1 MLMEILDSYIEL
13 TSWKLL
19 MIIGYHYLLN
29 HMLALV
35 YVQM

>member
-1 MLMEILDSYIEL
+1 MVIMDMTL
-13 TSWKLL
+13 WKLL

-35 YVQM
+35 YV